1 MNFLGIVAEYN
12 PFHLGHRYHIE
23 QACRQQNFDGVVAV
37 MSGNFTQRGEAALF
51 DKWTRAECALKQGV
65 DLVLELPAAFATRS
79 ANYFALGGMLTLAAT
94 GVVNYFSCGT
104 ESSRPQE
111 LIKLAHYLAE
121 EPAEYKQ
128 TLQNLLDQGLSY
140 PAAQQKALAAL
151 KIAGAE
157 ELNQPNNLLALNY
170 LQVIAQHKLNLE
182 PLFVT
187 RSGAYHGTAAEI
199 ATGEFASASAIRSLL
214 LNADITWQNHLA
226 PEVLAIL
233 QRQMQKGYPPLCN
246 QNFAQAIFTLLRRS
260 DPEELAEIIEIRE
273 GLEHRLYTMANQ
285 SASLTQLCEAVKSK
299 RYTYTRI
306 QRLLIHILLGYT
318 RDLVYPKPAYLR
330 VLGFNQKGQEIIKL
344 MKKTAS
350 LPILTRVAADAQKLN
365 DYGQSMLSLDVRA
378 TDLYYLGYPDAALG
392 QGGLDYLR
400 TPVIVK

>member
-23 QACRQQNFDGVVAV
+23 QACQQQNIDGVVAV

-51 DKWTRAECALKQGV
+51 DKWSRAECALKQGV

-79 ANYFALGGMLTLAAT
+79 ANYFALGGILSLAAT
-94 GVVNYFSCGT
+94 GVVNYFSCGI
-104 ESSRPQE
+104 ESKSPQE
-111 LIKLAHYLAE
+111 LSQLAQYLAN
-121 EPAEYKQ
+121 EPEEYKQ
-128 TLQNLLDQGLSY
+128 ALQNLLNQGLSY
-140 PAAQQKALAAL
+140 PAAQQKALASL
-151 KIAGAE
+151 NITGVAE
-157 ELNQPNNLLALNY
+157 LDKPNNLLALNY
-170 LQVIAQHKLNLE
+170 LQVIAKHKLNLQ

-187 RSGAYHGTAAEI
+187 RSGAYHGTASEI
-199 ATGEFASASAIRSLL
+199 AEGEFASASAIRDLL
-214 LNADITWQNHLA
+214 LAADISWQNHLA

-233 QRQMQKGYPPLCN
+233 QRQMHKGYPPLCN

-260 DPEELAEIIEIRE
+260 DPQELAEIIEIRE

-285 SASLTQLCEAVKSK
+285 SASLVQLCEAVKSK

-318 RDLVYPKPAYLR
+318 RYLVYPEPAYLR
-330 VLGFNQKGQEIIKL
+330 VLGFNQKGQDILKQ
-344 MKKTAS
+344 MKQKAT
-350 LPILTRVAADAQKLN
+350 LPILTRVAVDTQKL
-365 DYGQSMLSLDVRA
+365 DAYGQSMLALDVRA

-400 TPVIVK
+400 TPVIV